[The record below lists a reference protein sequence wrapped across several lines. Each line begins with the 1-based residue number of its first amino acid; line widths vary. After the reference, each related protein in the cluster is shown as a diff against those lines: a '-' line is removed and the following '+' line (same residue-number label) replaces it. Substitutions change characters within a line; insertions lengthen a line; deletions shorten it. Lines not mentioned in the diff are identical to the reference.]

1 MNISNLDIENLYYHL
16 AHNFNFRCDHRVVQE
31 FDWIVN
37 NLEPHGTPI
46 YFDTL
51 LNKIQLQQLGQS
63 PSFEQP
69 SKSQLVAGLKKL
81 LKHDLVEINGEIKHI
96 KHVPK
101 KIPKHTEEKINK
113 TNLFA
118 KKTKKATSKKSAI
131 KKGVKRK
138 Q

>member
-51 LNKIQLQQLGQS
+51 LNKIQLQQAGQS

-101 KIPKHTEEKINK
+101 KFQNTQR
-113 TNLFA
+113 
-118 KKTKKATSKKSAI
+118 KK
-131 KKGVKRK
+131 
-138 Q
+138 